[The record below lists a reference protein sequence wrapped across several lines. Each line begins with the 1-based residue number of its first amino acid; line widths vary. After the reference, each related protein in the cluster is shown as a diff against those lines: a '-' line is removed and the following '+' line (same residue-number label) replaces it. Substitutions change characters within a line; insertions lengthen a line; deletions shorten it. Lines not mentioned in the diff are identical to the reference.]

1 MHLTVHRPPL
11 DPPHPTSICCSCW
24 SCCSC
29 CSCCSFCS
37 FCVFCSFCCCW
48 CSCRSCDCCSCPRC
62 CGCFQ
67 IAVSANTNYYTSQFP
82 IFHRIFFHTSPVKS
96 HGLIS
101 NHISDYSQFLHSPL
115 ILLFKNFIQFHI
127 TFLIN
132 IHFLRRILWNCISP
146 YQGNILQVIIL
157 SLSFEVS
164 QTIQN
169 HFSSSQA
176 RVTSQKS
183 LTFVA
188 FPTHTIFNLN
198 LIHSIFTSWN
208 NVVQF
213 LASWVRLTLVRQIAN
228 IAWMSFDLQE
238 HKIHNNA
245 SLVME
250 HSI

>member
-157 SLSFEVS
+157 SLSFEVPKN
-164 QTIQN
+164 T
-169 HFSSSQA
+169 
-176 RVTSQKS
+176 KS
-183 LTFVA
+183 LSILPDEGNITKVFDICSLSNSC
-188 FPTHTIFNLN
+188 TI
-198 LIHSIFTSWN
+198 
-208 NVVQF
+208 
-213 LASWVRLTLVRQIAN
+213 
-228 IAWMSFDLQE
+228 
-238 HKIHNNA
+238 
-245 SLVME
+245 
-250 HSI
+250 